1 MIPLK
6 RVFSS
11 HIDQVGYDPETFEL
25 QVVYKT
31 GKSVIYSNVPAN
43 VGRDV
48 TEAPSIGD
56 AMHQFVRNR
65 YPFRYVRIG
74 QK

>member
-11 HIDQVGYDPETFEL
+11 HIEQVGYDPERMEL
-25 QVVYKT
+25 QVVYRT
-31 GKSVIYSNVPAN
+31 GKSAIYFGVPPN
-43 VGRDV
+43 IGRDV
-48 TEAPSIGD
+48 VDAPSIGD
-56 AMHQFVRNR
+56 AMHQLVRGKYR
-65 YPFRYVRIG
+65 FRYVE